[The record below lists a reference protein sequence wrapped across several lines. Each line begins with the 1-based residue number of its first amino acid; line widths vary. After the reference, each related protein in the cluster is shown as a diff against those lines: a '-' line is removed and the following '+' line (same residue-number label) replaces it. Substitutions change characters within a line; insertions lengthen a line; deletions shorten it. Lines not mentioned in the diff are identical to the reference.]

1 MTELGFTSAQTYTG
15 SMSVLKYSLL
25 RLGAFFIV
33 FAACL
38 LLDLGTYTV
47 LFALIV
53 GLIVSWALG
62 YLFFNRLRLAA
73 GEQLARRFGGERR
86 LGGAEQDDNAAE
98 DALAED
104 FNQTQEQLRRESGD
118 SRPGSGEHRDDAGR

>member
-1 MTELGFTSAQTYTG
+1 MP
-15 SMSVLKYSLL
+15 VLKYSLL

-33 FAACL
+33 FAACMM
-38 LLDLGTYTV
+38 LDLGQYTV

-62 YLFFNRLRLAA
+62 YLFFNRLRLEA
-73 GEQLARRFGGERR
+73 GQHLARRFGGDRT
-86 LGGAEQDDNAAE
+86 LGSSELDDNEAE

-104 FNQTQEQLRRESGD
+104 FHLTQEQLRAQQRSAEEQGPQTESP
-118 SRPGSGEHRDDAGR
+118 R

>member
-1 MTELGFTSAQTYTG
+1 MQTYTG
-15 SMSVLKYSLL
+15 GMSVLKYSLL

-38 LLDLGTYTV
+38 LLDLGQYTV
-47 LFALIV
+47 FFALIV

-62 YLFFNRLRLAA
+62 YLFFNKLRLEA
-73 GEQLARRFGGERR
+73 GQELARRFGGGRK
-86 LGGAEQDDNAAE
+86 LGGSELDDNAAE

-104 FNQTQEQLRRESGD
+104 FHLSQEQLRAQQRGAEENGPQSG
-118 SRPGSGEHRDDAGR
+118 STR

>member
-1 MTELGFTSAQTYTG
+1 
-15 SMSVLKYSLL
+15 MSVLKYSLL

-53 GLIVSWALG
+53 GLAVSWAVG

-73 GEQLARRFGGERR
+73 GEQLAQRFGGGRK
-86 LGGAEQDDNAAE
+86 LGAAEQDDNTAE

-104 FNQTQEQLRRESGD
+104 FNLTQEQIRRQSGTSGPESSTD
-118 SRPGSGEHRDDAGR
+118 PQTR

>member
-1 MTELGFTSAQTYTG
+1 
-15 SMSVLKYSLL
+15 MSVLKYSLL

-38 LLDLGTYTV
+38 MLDLGRYTV
-47 LFALIV
+47 IFALIV

-62 YLFFNRLRLAA
+62 YLFFNRLRLEA
-73 GEQLARRFGGERR
+73 GQELARRFGGDRK
-86 LGGAEQDDNAAE
+86 LGSSELDDNQAE

-104 FNQTQEQLRRESGD
+104 FHLTQEKLRAQQRSAEEQGPQTESP
-118 SRPGSGEHRDDAGR
+118 R